1 MGFGRED
8 NHTAVQSVL
17 QLLNKQSPLSLEQ
30 EKFCNTACVERFL
43 KAKGQSVKKAA
54 KHLRNCLSWR
64 DSFATDH
71 LVADEFSHELAEG
84 MAYVAGHDHE
94 LKPVMIFRIRQD
106 YQKFHSQKLFNR
118 LLVFTLEVAI
128 QTMAKDVEQFVI
140 LFDASLFRSA
150 SGFMNMLVGSLK
162 IIGDYYPRRLHKAF
176 VIDPPSL
183 FSYFWKGVRAFV
195 ELSGITITVST
206 AKWEESLGFDA
217 SPPPSR
223 RLGSSSSSRFSFT
236 VSHHLD
242 LQKPWYLSLSSEPKS
257 SAGRRISH
265 LNARS
270 LSFASTPA
278 ISPGSLSFASTP
290 MLSSLFLRRGRAE
303 RSSESFAPFV
313 RFYRRPYCEIIYRS
327 KIIRRSQHVSHSQ
340 RFSSQI

>member
-1 MGFGRED
+1 MGFGRDD
-8 NHTAVQSVL
+8 NHTSVQSVL
-17 QLLNKQSPLSLEQ
+17 QLLNKQSPLSLKQ
-30 EKFCNTACVERFL
+30 EKFCNNACVERFL

-71 LVADEFSHELAEG
+71 LMAEEFSHELAEG

-94 LKPVMIFRIRQD
+94 LRPVMIFRIRQD

-128 QTMAKDVEQFVI
+128 QTMAKNVEQFVI

-150 SGFMNMLVGSLK
+150 GGFMNIFVGSLK
-162 IIGDYYPRRLHKAF
+162 IIADYYPRRLHKAF

-195 ELSGITITVST
+195 ELSEITLIVPTGE
-206 AKWEESLGFDA
+206 WEESLGFDA

-242 LQKPWYLSLSSEPKS
+242 SRKPWYLSLSSESKS
-257 SAGRRISH
+257 SSGRRISP

-270 LSFASTPA
+270 LSFASTP
-278 ISPGSLSFASTP
+278 GSLSFASTP
-290 MLSSLFLRRGRAE
+290 MLSLFLRRGRAE

-313 RFYRRPYCEIIYRS
+313 RFYRRPYCEVIYRS
-327 KIIRRSQHVSHSQ
+327 KIIRRSHHISHSQ